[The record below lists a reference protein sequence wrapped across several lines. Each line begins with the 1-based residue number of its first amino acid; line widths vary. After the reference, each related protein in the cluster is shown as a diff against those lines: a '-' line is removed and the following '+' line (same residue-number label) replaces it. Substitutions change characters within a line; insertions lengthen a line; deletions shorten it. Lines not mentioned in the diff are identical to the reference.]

1 MTIAPPLSGGSG
13 LTGKRGRTTAN
24 VCETNARETNVNTAA
39 HFMFAA
45 LIRINPDDKQNSCAI
60 SVIRG
65 GKRFFIEQRS
75 LIHRGLHRFFRR
87 LFAVREMSAFVCV
100 FGGQFFGCGG
110 GALRNPR
117 AEKGRSFILRF
128 RISDFGLL
136 SRPMPQFAYRARNA
150 QGGLVEG
157 VLDCS
162 DRAVAIHQIESQQCV
177 PIRIELVGAEPK
189 VVGRNGAAQ
198 ATPTQSLKIPHGQLL
213 IFTEQLA
220 HLLQAGMT
228 LDEGLSILQKRLK
241 QPRVQQM
248 TRALHQALVDGRSFS
263 RALGEFPRIFPPLY
277 VNLVAAGEASGA
289 LPQILLRVVK
299 HLMQAKD
306 LRDRVQQAL
315 IYPAFLA
322 LAGAILITIFITFM
336 VPQLTGFM
344 SETGGALPLP
354 TRILLQIHH
363 LITGYWWVGVLL
375 VIGAIIGFRAFVRTN
390 EGRIAWDRF
399 RLIIPGYGRV
409 IRHRYYAQFSRTLGT
424 LMENG
429 IPLLR
434 ALDLVTEI
442 AANRF
447 LEEKLKEVRRAVI
460 DGATL
465 SAALQEQK
473 LFPDLLTDMM
483 AVGEQTG
490 HFAETMQSIA
500 DVYEREL
507 DRTVAVISQL
517 IPPVIIVVIAVLV
530 GFVVF
535 SILSAVF
542 EMTHSLQFRPH

>member
-1 MTIAPPLSGGSG
+1 LA
-13 LTGKRGRTTAN
+13 K
-24 VCETNARETNVNTAA
+24 
-39 HFMFAA
+39 
-45 LIRINPDDKQNSCAI
+45 PDS
-60 SVIRG
+60 S
-65 GKRFFIEQRS
+65 
-75 LIHRGLHRFFRR
+75 
-87 LFAVREMSAFVCV
+87 
-100 FGGQFFGCGG
+100 
-110 GALRNPR
+110 
-117 AEKGRSFILRF
+117 LRF
-128 RISDFGLL
+128 EVSGYF
-136 SRPMPQFAYRARNA
+136 STPMPQFAYRARNS

-157 VLDCS
+157 VLDCA
-162 DRAVAIHQIESQQCV
+162 DRAIAIRQIEMQQCIPV
-177 PIRIELVGAEPK
+177 RIELLGAEPK
-189 VVGRNGAAQ
+189 VVATGAAQ
-198 ATPTQSLKIPHGQLL
+198 PEAPTRTLKIPHGQLL

-228 LDEGLSILQKRLK
+228 LDEALSILEKRLK

-248 TRALHQALVDGRSFS
+248 THSLHQALIDGRSFS
-263 RALGEFPRIFPPLY
+263 QALSELPRIFPPLY

-289 LPQILLRVVK
+289 LPQILLRLVK
-299 HLMQAKD
+299 HLMQAKE

-322 LAGAILITIFITFM
+322 LAGAILVTIFITFM

-344 SETGGALPLP
+344 AQTGGALPLP

-363 LITGYWWVGVLL
+363 AITGYWWVGVLA
-375 VIGAIIGFRAFVRTN
+375 VIGLVIGFRALVRSD
-390 EGRIAWDRF
+390 EGRVGWDRL
-399 RLIIPGYGRV
+399 RLMIPGYGGV

-442 AANRF
+442 AGNRF
-447 LEEKLKEVRRAVI
+447 LELKLREVRKAVI

-473 LFPDLLTDMM
+473 LFPDLFTDMM
-483 AVGEQTG
+483 SVGEQTG
-490 HFAETMQSIA
+490 HFAETMQAIA

-507 DRTVAVISQL
+507 DRSVGVISQL
-517 IPPVIIVVIAVLV
+517 IPPVIIVVIALLV
-530 GFVVF
+530 GLVVF